1 MKIAIYARVS
11 TKDHQSNSMQIN
23 DLREYARLR
32 KWNVVRVFEEVK
44 SGVSARRPKY
54 SELLKEA
61 RQRKF
66 DGILVWKIDRW
77 GRSSRDIINSLYEL
91 QELGVSFI
99 SFNETIDFSTSH
111 GRAMAQLIAVFANL
125 ERDLIGERVKAGV
138 ANAKKNGR
146 IVGRPK
152 KINEK
157 HIAKAKQLQSE
168 GYSHSKIMSEL
179 ELGRGTIYKILGP
192 SQIKEGRPKKNNT
205 KYENEIFKERLNID
219 EIKDLPALIQE
230 KTHYAEITD
239 DEPLDE
245 FDREVEADA
254 EYRMTENGVYEEY
267 SHEKNIRLH
276 HYFDFSDG
284 NDDEYWR
291 VRKYVFER
299 QQLEEERGWNSG
311 AIRKFLGSPNFVVYN
326 KGYMPAHYWFKRDV
340 IPFENSPDF
349 KIFLE
354 KSKKAQEQKKKIDEQ
369 KREKAFAAQKLKQQK
384 EQKKIE
390 EYKKSKQKNISKVA
404 EIELNLSIENN
415 SKFVRMRGKVLKEI
429 QTYVLRSFDYKIQ
442 NERTFILRVPYKSE
456 KDLDETMEELLQEIW
471 ETADL
476 KNCFSESSAVEI
488 DGERSW

>member
-1 MKIAIYARVS
+1 
-11 TKDHQSNSMQIN
+11 
-23 DLREYARLR
+23 
-32 KWNVVRVFEEVK
+32 
-44 SGVSARRPKY
+44 
-54 SELLKEA
+54 
-61 RQRKF
+61 
-66 DGILVWKIDRW
+66 
-77 GRSSRDIINSLYEL
+77 
-91 QELGVSFI
+91 
-99 SFNETIDFSTSH
+99 
-111 GRAMAQLIAVFANL
+111 
-125 ERDLIGERVKAGV
+125 
-138 ANAKKNGR
+138 
-146 IVGRPK
+146 
-152 KINEK
+152 
-157 HIAKAKQLQSE
+157 
-168 GYSHSKIMSEL
+168 
-179 ELGRGTIYKILGP
+179 
-192 SQIKEGRPKKNNT
+192 
-205 KYENEIFKERLNID
+205 
-219 EIKDLPALIQE
+219 
-230 KTHYAEITD
+230 
-239 DEPLDE
+239 
-245 FDREVEADA
+245 
-254 EYRMTENGVYEEY
+254 MTEDGVYDEY

-276 HYFDFSDG
+276 HYFDFCDG

-442 NERTFILRVPYKSE
+442 NERTFILKIPYKSD